1 MIEGFQSCA
10 VAPEEIIQ
18 KYTKAL
24 PKALIEIWKN
34 QGFGTIMDG
43 YIKIINPDEYNEVFK
58 DSYYRSDIAIPIAVT
73 AFGDIITWEKNKYVG
88 IVQYRYGKSDVMIIG
103 FDLFL
108 MLLKD
113 SSFTKKFFNI
123 EMYKKAVALYG
134 NLNFDECF
142 GFVPILAMGGSE
154 KAESL
159 KIVKAKE
166 HIALINELAGSI

>member
-43 YIKIINPDEYNEVFK
+43 YIKIINPDEYNEVLK
-58 DSYYRSDIAIPIAVT
+58 DSYYRSDIAIPIAIT

-142 GFVPILAMGGSE
+142 GFVPILVMGGSE

>member
-142 GFVPILAMGGSE
+142 GFVPILVMGGSE